1 MEKIKNH
8 TRLSIILKATD
19 RAGVRAEIFQHWISE
34 KPGTP
39 TVTNT
44 YRYDV
49 EKLSDGSQIYLTR
62 PTRLNKG
69 ADFRIFCERFKKYKN
84 GNDRPPSHKDLAS
97 EVTELIADSPSH
109 KNELLTAIRR
119 IWECEPSVSVLAGL
133 KLFAGNT
140 KAERVI
146 LLAKWFF
153 IEQDVTYWIESG
165 RNMLHTFFEDQFGK
179 LP

>member
-1 MEKIKNH
+1 
-8 TRLSIILKATD
+8 
-19 RAGVRAEIFQHWISE
+19 
-34 KPGTP
+34 
-39 TVTNT
+39 
-44 YRYDV
+44 V

-84 GNDRPPSHKDLAS
+84 GNDRPPSHKDLAA

-109 KNELLTAIRR
+109 KKELLSAVRR
-119 IWECEPSVSVLAGL
+119 VWECEPSVSVLADL
-133 KLFAGNT
+133 KLFAGNK
-140 KAERVI
+140 KAERVL

-165 RNMLHTFFEDQFGK
+165 RNMLRTFFEEQFGK